1 MNDITMMILKIVVAV
16 AVTLITGFLIP
27 LLKNLINNIKDQN
40 LKNAVEAAVQAAEQT
55 IKGSGTGAAKK
66 EDVLKSMIE
75 WCAQHGINL
84 TDKQLDQL
92 IESAVFAMNNT
103 KTSS

>member
-1 MNDITMMILKIVVAV
+1 MNELTMIVLKIVVAV

-27 LLKNLINNIKDQN
+27 LLKNLIGNIKDQN
-40 LKNAVEAAVQAAEQT
+40 LRNAVDTAVQAAEQT

-66 EDVLKSMIE
+66 EEVLKSMLD
-75 WCAQHGINL
+75 WCEEHGINL

-92 IESAVFAMNNT
+92 IESAVFAMNNS
-103 KTSS
+103 KLSS